1 MENKSETRTTEDN
14 KSAFVA
20 VATTSLDGKGSPIS
34 LRAKLSL
41 ADYQAM
47 LQKEEDQPQ
56 SQAKDESTKPVVTKK
71 TNAAGEEVQTI
82 TVNQA
87 RIPALVNPQRANKH
101 DSHMAA
107 QVVDTSD
114 GPELKIPVR
123 KVRFV
128 INGKSSSASKLKQF
142 LPNGESNLFKI
153 VGDTINVVP
162 AKDFSGEIMPIK
174 LAVTTV
180 NGDSHE
186 VDYVTRIL
194 KPVVTYADD
203 SHDRAQVSLKGSNQ
217 QIALKDAGVQ
227 QVFFTKDGNNTT
239 VINVTANGQT
249 VAEAQVDP
257 TSGEIKLVRLSDYA
271 GQLDK
276 VILSLYLADNQVVT
290 CQYQP

>member
-1 MENKSETRTTEDN
+1 MENKSETRTTEEN

-47 LQKEEDQPQ
+47 LHKEDDQPQ

-71 TNAAGEEVQTI
+71 TNAAEEVQTI
-82 TVNQA
+82 TVNQV

-101 DSHMAA
+101 DSQVAA

-123 KVRFV
+123 EVHFV

-153 VGDTINVVP
+153 VEDTINVVP
-162 AKDFSGEIMPIK
+162 AKDFSGEITPIK

-186 VDYVTRIL
+186 VNYVTRIL

-203 SHDRAQVSLKGSNQ
+203 SHDHAQVSLMGSNQ

-227 QVFFTKDGNNTT
+227 QVFFTKDGSNTT

-249 VAEAQVDP
+249 VAEAQIDP
-257 TSGEIKLVRLSDYA
+257 TSGEIRLVRLSDYA